1 MPKSIAL
8 KNLDLQKRAQLV
20 AHLKHVRLARA
31 TSGQERAPD
40 GSIMNANVRA
50 VLEALE
56 NIYLKK

>member
-8 KNLDLQKRAQLV
+8 KNLDLQKLV

-31 TSGQERAPD
+31 TSGQECAPD

-56 NIYLKK
+56 DIYLKK